1 MKILVVCQYYYPENF
16 QINTICSDLVQRGHE
31 VTVLTGL
38 PNYPNGIIPEGY
50 KHGNKRDEIID
61 GVHIIRCFEVGRKKG
76 IVGLAF
82 NYFSYCIS
90 AAIRAKNKQFDF
102 DVIYS
107 YQLSPVT
114 MVYPATILKK
124 KYKKPLF
131 LYCCDLWPESMKV
144 LLKGGN
150 NILFKVTAAI
160 SKSLYNKCDKIA
172 IQSPAFFEYFEKQHG
187 IVHEKLCF
195 IPQFADSSYLSIS
208 FRDVHEIT
216 NFVFLGNVGIAQDM
230 ECVLRAVKHIKE
242 IQFRLHIVGDGS
254 CLDNCKQMVNEY
266 SIEDKVIFYGRRPV
280 DEMPKYY
287 ELADACLITL
297 KDDSMIGRTIPSK
310 LQGYMAAGKVVIGA
324 INGAAQD
331 VIKEANC
338 GLCVAASD
346 DIALAEAMR
355 EFIINRK
362 CYLNCGSNGR
372 EYFKKHFTKEIFM
385 DNLEKKLKEMCDID
399 RYSRKLE

>member
-1 MKILVVCQYYYPENF
+1 
-16 QINTICSDLVQRGHE
+16 
-31 VTVLTGL
+31 
-38 PNYPNGIIPEGY
+38 
-50 KHGNKRDEIID
+50 
-61 GVHIIRCFEVGRKKG
+61 
-76 IVGLAF
+76 
-82 NYFSYCIS
+82 
-90 AAIRAKNKQFDF
+90 
-102 DVIYS
+102 
-107 YQLSPVT
+107 
-114 MVYPATILKK
+114 
-124 KYKKPLF
+124 
-131 LYCCDLWPESMKV
+131 
-144 LLKGGN
+144 
-150 NILFKVTAAI
+150 
-160 SKSLYNKCDKIA
+160 
-172 IQSPAFFEYFEKQHG
+172 
-187 IVHEKLCF
+187 
-195 IPQFADSSYLSIS
+195 
-208 FRDVHEIT
+208 
-216 NFVFLGNVGIAQDM
+216 M
-230 ECVLRAVKHIKE
+230 ECVLRAVKHIKD

-287 ELADACLITL
+287 KLADACLITL